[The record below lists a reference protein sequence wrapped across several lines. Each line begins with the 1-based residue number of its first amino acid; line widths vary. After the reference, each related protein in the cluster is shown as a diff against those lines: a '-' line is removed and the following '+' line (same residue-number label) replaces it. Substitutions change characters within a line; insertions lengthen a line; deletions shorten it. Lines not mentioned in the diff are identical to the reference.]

1 MTPPTVPDWVPQGLT
16 AGQVARALN
25 LREETVKRALTSEA
39 LPSWQIG
46 ERRGWR
52 YVTPEALAH
61 YAQVRGLTVNW
72 DAVRDL

>member
-1 MTPPTVPDWVPQGLT
+1 MTPAYVPDGVPQGLT
-16 AGQVARALN
+16 VGQVARALN
-25 LREETVKRALTSEA
+25 LREETIKGALSTGA

-61 YAQVRGLTVNW
+61 YAQVQRLEALLRFN
-72 DAVRDL
+72 